1 MPPVCC
7 IITPITELLSGSS
20 KDVVKSVSGG
30 KPDLEIFKIGELCDN
45 NDTIIIFNF
54 TFLYI
59 RIMIINE
66 PCVIYF

>member
-1 MPPVCC
+1 M
-7 IITPITELLSGSS
+7 
-20 KDVVKSVSGG
+20 
-30 KPDLEIFKIGELCDN
+30 EIFKIGELCDN